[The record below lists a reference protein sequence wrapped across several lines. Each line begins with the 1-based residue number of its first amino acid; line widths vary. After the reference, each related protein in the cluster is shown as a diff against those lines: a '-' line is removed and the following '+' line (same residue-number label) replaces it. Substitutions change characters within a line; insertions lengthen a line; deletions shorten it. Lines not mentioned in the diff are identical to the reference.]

1 MDNVT
6 APDYMKNVLVLT
18 LPPENSVSNSS
29 FSKNLSLVSF
39 IYVYII
45 IFLARVKYHSSIWDP
60 NSKMSNSFFSL
71 VPIHSTDVN

>member
-29 FSKNLSLVSF
+29 SSKNLSLVNF
-39 IYVYII
+39 IHIYTLIL
-45 IFLARVKYHSSIWDP
+45 LAGVRYHSSI
-60 NSKMSNSFFSL
+60 
-71 VPIHSTDVN
+71 